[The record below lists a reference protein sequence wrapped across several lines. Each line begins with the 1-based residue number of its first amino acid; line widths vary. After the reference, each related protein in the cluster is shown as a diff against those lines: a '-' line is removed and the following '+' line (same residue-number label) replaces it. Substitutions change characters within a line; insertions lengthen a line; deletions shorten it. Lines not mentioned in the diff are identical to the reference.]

1 MNIDLVGDVAT
12 DLRFR
17 LRALEL
23 LLRDDFDSFRFAIQA
38 ICRFIDARK
47 ATFAEEFT
55 SMQYS
60 ILISLDLYG
69 WLSVKFSQFALVILE
84 LGSFRCL
91 GRSGRRR
98 RRSGSVRGC
107 DSV

>member
-1 MNIDLVGDVAT
+1 MNINLVSDLAT

-17 LRALEL
+17 LRALKL
-23 LLRDDFDSFRFAIQA
+23 LLRDYLDSFRFAIKA

-84 LGSFRCL
+84 LGSFSCW
-91 GRSGRRR
+91 GRSSR
-98 RRSGSVRGC
+98 RRSRSGSIRWC